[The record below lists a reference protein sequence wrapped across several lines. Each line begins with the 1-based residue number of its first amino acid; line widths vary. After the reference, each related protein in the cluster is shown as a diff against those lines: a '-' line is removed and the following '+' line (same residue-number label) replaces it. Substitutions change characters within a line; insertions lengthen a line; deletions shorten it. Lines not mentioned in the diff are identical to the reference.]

1 MMEIKEN
8 ENNKNIKN
16 YLKNIKL
23 MVFDMDGVLL
33 KNRNSWDVIIN
44 KAIKNN
50 YYNDY
55 DRMEYTFNYIYEN
68 NVPENYYKYLNE
80 YNIKKYLNINDLSEN
95 ANRTVDYLKSKKIK
109 TAIVSAGSH
118 CFAEYL
124 SDLFGIDYFIGNMV
138 NTDKKTF
145 IKNVDPL
152 YKDENIKIIQK
163 KFNVKKEN
171 TISIGDSFYDLSMK
185 RASKYFIAFNP
196 SNSEMLKH
204 SDFIVNSNNLYDII
218 KTLTLKT
225 IKV

>member
-8 ENNKNIKN
+8 ENNKKIKN

-23 MVFDMDGVLL
+23 VVFDMDGVLL

-95 ANRTVDYLKSKKIK
+95 VNGTINYLKSKKIK

-124 SDLFGIDYFIGNMV
+124 SDLFGMDYFIGNMV
-138 NTDKKTF
+138 NTGKKIF
-145 IKNVDPL
+145 VKNVDPL
-152 YKDENIKIIQK
+152 YKDENIKSIQK
-163 KFNVKKEN
+163 KFNVRKDE

-185 RASKYFIAFNP
+185 RASKYFVAFNP

-218 KTLTLKT
+218 KTLTLKS

>member
-23 MVFDMDGVLL
+23 VVFDMDGVLL

-95 ANRTVDYLKSKKIK
+95 INGTINYLKSKKIK

-138 NTDKKTF
+138 NTDKKIF
-145 IKNVDPL
+145 VKNVDPL

-163 KFNVKKEN
+163 KFNVKKEE

-185 RASKYFIAFNP
+185 RASKYFVAFNP

-218 KTLTLKT
+218 KTLTLKS